1 MYNSCRVYYAALY
14 SVSNWVTA
22 WKAPVFGV
30 IVVRIFLHLDRIR
43 RDTEYSVWMRKNTDH
58 NNSEYGHFLG
68 SEYQISSSSFASKP
82 ELIKGFFQTF
92 VMRNIVFAF
101 D

>member
-1 MYNSCRVYYAALY
+1 MKSACIRSYCGPYFFAFGQNTERCG
-14 SVSNWVTA
+14 
-22 WKAPVFGV
+22 VFSP
-30 IVVRIFLHLDRIR
+30 
-43 RDTEYSVWMRKNTDH
+43 ENMRKNTDH

-68 SEYQISSSSFASKP
+68 SEYQISSRSFASTP
-82 ELIKGFFQTF
+82 ELIKGFFQTS

>member
-1 MYNSCRVYYAALY
+1 
-14 SVSNWVTA
+14 
-22 WKAPVFGV
+22 
-30 IVVRIFLHLDRIR
+30 
-43 RDTEYSVWMRKNTDH
+43 MRKNTDH

-68 SEYQISSSSFASKP
+68 SEYQISSRSFASTP
-82 ELIKGFFQTF
+82 ELIKDFFQTF